1 MSSSPC
7 TLATCDVSDSPYGYR
22 PTLTGSAVFAT
33 VSALCLVINGA
44 VAARS
49 TQRHATT
56 PFSVIVTL
64 ACVLE
69 LLGWVDR
76 MAGWSDPWAVYPLL
90 QSKAL
95 LTIAPIF
102 VTSSIYVC
110 LAPMVRILG
119 TEHSFIK
126 PELYSTILLPL
137 DGLALLLQIVGLGI
151 GFQNVPYTLSPQD
164 SYAPNDVGAKI
175 VLAGLAVQLATL
187 VAAGLSLAFI
197 LLRAARSYRQY
208 GYTTFHRDVGYV
220 PLTGRF
226 RIFAGAVP
234 SAMVVLFGRMCFRV
248 AEYAEGFRGP
258 LTRGGG
264 EGLFLGLEGFLV
276 GYTLLAIVGCHPA
289 LFLKDGKMVSR
300 IESESFVGIDG
311 VGSTGGNGDHE
322 RDLEELSKVYQ
333 RHHEEEQRLS
343 RFDRV

>member
-1 MSSSPC
+1 MTSSPC
-7 TLATCDVSDSPYGYR
+7 TLTTCDVSDSPYGYR
-22 PTLTGSAVFAT
+22 PALTGSAVFAT

-49 TQRHATT
+49 TQRHAAT
-56 PFSVIVTL
+56 PFSVIVAL

-126 PELYSTILLPL
+126 PELYTTILLPL
-137 DGLALLLQIVGLGI
+137 DGLALLLQIVGLGV
-151 GFQNVPYTLSPQD
+151 GFQHVPYTLSSQT
-164 SYAPNDVGAKI
+164 SYAPNNVGAKI

-187 VAAGLSLAFI
+187 VTAGLSLAFI

-258 LTRGGG
+258 LARGGG

-276 GYTLLAIVGCHPA
+276 GYALLAIVGCHPA

-300 IESESFVGIDG
+300 IESEPFVGIDG

-333 RHHEEEQRLS
+333 RHHEEEERLS
-343 RFDRV
+343 RFERV

>member
-1 MSSSPC
+1 MTSLPC

-22 PTLTGSAVFAT
+22 PALSASAVFAT
-33 VSALCLVINGA
+33 VSALSLVINGA

-49 TQRHATT
+49 TQRHAFT

-76 MAGWSDPWAVYPLL
+76 VAGWSDPWAVYPFL

-119 TEHSFIK
+119 TEHSFMK

-137 DGLALLLQIVGLGI
+137 DGLALLLQLVGLGV
-151 GFQNVPYTLSPQD
+151 GFQHVPYTLASHD
-164 SYAPNDVGAKI
+164 SFAPNDVGAKI

-187 VAAGLSLAFI
+187 VAAGLSLALI

-234 SAMVVLFGRMCFRV
+234 SAMIVLFGRMCFRV

-258 LTRGGG
+258 LARGGG

-276 GYTLLAIVGCHPA
+276 GYAVLAIVGCHPA

-300 IESESFVGIDG
+300 IESEPFVGIDI
-311 VGSTGGNGDHE
+311 VGSAGHVGHE
-322 RDLEELSKVYQ
+322 RDLEALSKVYQ
-333 RHHEEEQRLS
+333 RHYEEEQRLS
-343 RFDRV
+343 RFERV